1 MLVSVLNLKTPVLS
15 VFQLM
20 TVAVLSVIVRVSRL
34 YIMKTKQL
42 ELEMEI
48 SVFRRMKLSEIN

>member
-48 SVFRRMKLSEIN
+48 SVFRRMKLLEIN

>member
-34 YIMKTKQL
+34 YIMKMKQL

>member
-1 MLVSVLNLKTPVLS
+1 MSVLNLKTPVLS

-20 TVAVLSVIVRVSRL
+20 TVAVLSVLVRVSRL

>member
-48 SVFRRMKLSEIN
+48 SVFRRMKLSESN